1 METIQA
7 FSYHEKKVTQ
17 LKPMYK
23 YVQLTID
30 FVMYLFYNTYIFVF
44 VSVYDIWD
52 VHVCTYICTYV
63 HSESGVRE
71 VTSIISRRYIEYIHM
86 IHSYICT
93 YEARNARNSG
103 DH

>member
-1 METIQA
+1 
-7 FSYHEKKVTQ
+7 
-17 LKPMYK
+17 MYK

-52 VHVCTYICTYV
+52 VHV